1 MTGPQN
7 PQTGRVNVSM
17 YWNVGHSASLPLA
30 DSHYGLS
37 DMASSAVDNFY
48 SCTFYRAPLTN
59 ISVPGSDQSGN
70 SSSAEFNLDTS
81 RYFLLLASGLAVLT
95 KSLSWVQ
102 SDFCIWFYDYVA
114 NLSQAQLI
122 HPPAG

>member
-30 DSHYGLS
+30 DPHYGLS
-37 DMASSAVDNFY
+37 DMESSAVDNFY
-48 SCTFYRAPLTN
+48 SCTFHRAPLTN
-59 ISVPGSDQSGN
+59 ISVPGSGESGN

-81 RYFLLLASGLAVLT
+81 VYFLLLASGLVML
-95 KSLSWVQ
+95 Q
-102 SDFCIWFYDYVA
+102 
-114 NLSQAQLI
+114 NL
-122 HPPAG
+122 